1 MSKRGGT
8 MKLRTLLC
16 AGAALAT
23 FAVAGQAQ
31 AATIVLVDQGG
42 VTGSAA
48 EQGFKIAAAYWGATL
63 SNNITIRLG
72 VGYSALPT
80 GVIGSTSSSTQS
92 YTVANWEAGV
102 NATKSNSATDSSIV
116 LPTLSSS
123 GAAAFITNG
132 PNTASGT
139 GINTNTLRWDNDTT
153 GTAANNNRFLDLNTA
168 NVKAIGGTATYTAAN
183 TQQLDGDVTFSSTF
197 GFDFNPTDGI
207 KANTFDFIGVAIH
220 EIGHALGF
228 VSGVDTLD
236 YFGAPNGDGA
246 TTGNAYNFNQYSIFS
261 ALDMFRYSSDP
272 TNVAPGTGPA
282 LDLSV
287 GGTKYFSIEGG
298 ATALYGNTFS
308 TGSYN
313 GDGQQA
319 SHWKD
324 ATGANACGPQLG
336 IMDPTFCYAQRGE
349 VTALDLAAFDAI
361 GYNLAADARGSNYLM
376 NTAQIYN
383 RFNATAVPEPMTWS
397 LMILGFGLV
406 GGVLRRRKTN
416 VTTSVRFA

>member
-1 MSKRGGT
+1 
-8 MKLRTLLC
+8 MKTRAGLFC
-16 AGAALAT
+16 ATVLLAT
-23 FAVAGQAQ
+23 TSANASV
-31 AATIVLVDQGG
+31 INLIDLGG
-42 VTGSAA
+42 VTGSPA
-48 EQGFKIAAAYWGATL
+48 EQGFNIAANYWSKMFTNDATI
-63 SNNITIRLG
+63 NLG
-72 VGYSALPT
+72 VSFAALPPN
-80 GVIGSTSSSTQS
+80 VIGSTRS
-92 YTVANWEAGV
+92 YAFDYSVQNWENGI
-102 NATKSNSATDSSIV
+102 NATKSGSAIDTNIV
-116 LPTLSSS
+116 LPTLNG
-123 GAAAFITNG
+123 GAASFITNG
-132 PNTASGT
+132 TDASGT
-139 GINTNTLRWDNDTT
+139 PNIGDAYKYVTNGDVSSTTLY
-153 GTAANNNRFLDLNTA
+153 LNSS
-168 NVKAIGGTATYTAAN
+168 VIKAIGGTLAAPDE
-183 TQQLDGDVTFSSTF
+183 LDGAVQFSSNF
-197 GFDFNPTDGI
+197 GFDFDPTDGVT
-207 KANTFDFIGVAIH
+207 ANTFDFIGVAIH

-228 VSGVDTLD
+228 VSGVDYLD
-236 YFGAPNGDGA
+236 YYGAPDGPSA
-246 TTGNAYNFNQYSIFS
+246 LGYNLNDTSIFS
-261 ALDMFRYSSDP
+261 ALDMFRYSTDP
-272 TNVAPGTGPA
+272 TNLVAGSDPV
-282 LDLSV
+282 LDLTV
-287 GGTKYFSIEGG
+287 GGTKYFSIDGG